1 MKPSGTNPTHGS
13 CHLPDPSTTNRSY
26 HNLLPEQWIELTIL
40 NQMGCLSDT
49 GALVVRTGK
58 FTGRAPKDRFIV
70 RDEVTQNT
78 VDWNDINK
86 PFDPSHFDR
95 LEKDMRTYA
104 KERSLYIKD
113 GYVCANPRY
122 RTNVRLIAQ
131 YPWSAL
137 FAHNMF
143 LRPTPEELQDFQP
156 DWEILCLPEFE
167 ADSAVHGTPRGNFT
181 IINFSKR
188 RILIGGSAYTGEIKK
203 SVFSA
208 LNFIL
213 PLQHKVLSMHC
224 SATVGENGDVAIY
237 FGLSGTGKTTLSA
250 DPNRYLIGD
259 DEHGWSDE
267 GVFNFEGGCY
277 AKVIH
282 LDPEKEPS
290 IYQAIRHGA
299 LLENVVFKPNSR
311 TPDYDNSAITENTRV
326 SYPIHFIPRIAKD
339 LQGGH
344 PKHIFFLTADA
355 FGVLPPIAKLTP
367 AQAMYYFISGYTAK
381 VAGTEQGIDEPQAT
395 FSACFGAPFMPLHP
409 TVYARML
416 RERIQKHHTRVWLV
430 NTGWIQGPY
439 GKGKRIDLPYTRALI
454 NAALDGTLDKVPYE
468 KLEIFQLDIPTS
480 CPGVP
485 DHILHPMRSWD
496 SASDYYAQANK
507 LAEKFVE
514 NFRKYEALADREV
527 LEAAPKPVVSK
538 NSHV

>member
-1 MKPSGTNPTHGS
+1 MKPSGTNPLHGS
-13 CHLPDPSTTNRSY
+13 CQLPNLTQDNPSY

-40 NQMGCLSDT
+40 HHMGCLSDT
-49 GALVVRTGK
+49 GALVVHTGK

-70 RDEVTQNT
+70 RDEITRDT
-78 VDWNDINK
+78 VDWNDINQ
-86 PFDPSHFDR
+86 PIDPLYFDR
-95 LEKDMRTYA
+95 LDYDMQTFA
-104 KERSLYIKD
+104 KERPLYIRD
-113 GYVCANPRY
+113 AYACAHPRY
-122 RTNVRLIAQ
+122 RTNVRVVAQ

-143 LRPTPEELQDFQP
+143 LRPTPEELKDFRP

-167 ADSAVHGTPRGNFT
+167 ADSSRHGTPRGNFT

-213 PLQHKVLSMHC
+213 PHYHNVLSMHC
-224 SATVGENGDVAIY
+224 SATVGERGDVAIY

-250 DPNRYLIGD
+250 DPKRYLIGD
-259 DEHGWSDE
+259 DEHGWADE

-299 LLENVVFKPNSR
+299 LLENIVFKPNSR
-311 TPDYDNSAITENTRV
+311 TPDYDNGLITENTRV
-326 SYPIHFIPRIAKD
+326 SYPIHYIPRIARD

-344 PKHIFFLTADA
+344 PKNIFFLTADA
-355 FGVLPPIAKLTP
+355 FGVLPPIAKLNP

-409 TVYARML
+409 TVYAQML
-416 RERIQKHHTRVWLV
+416 RQRIQQHHTRVWLV
-430 NTGWIQGPY
+430 NTGWILGPY

-454 NAALDGTLDKVPYE
+454 NAALDGTLDNVPYE
-468 KLEIFQLDIPTS
+468 KLDIFNLDIPTT

-485 DHILHPMRSWD
+485 DHILHPLRSWD
-496 SASDYYAQANK
+496 S
-507 LAEKFVE
+507 E

-527 LEAAPKPVVSK
+527 LRAAPKPKVSN